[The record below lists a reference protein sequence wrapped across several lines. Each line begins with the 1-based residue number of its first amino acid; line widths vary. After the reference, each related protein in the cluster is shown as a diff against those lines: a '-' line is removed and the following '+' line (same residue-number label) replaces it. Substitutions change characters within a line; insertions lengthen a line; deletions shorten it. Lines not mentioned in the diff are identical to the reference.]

1 MEGIYL
7 PFVRKRSK
15 NAHDLPVNMISRF
28 TTYPSRM
35 PVPVILFWL
44 LFSNIAN
51 AAIYQ
56 QPTDFLNEVLVG
68 EVPKPSVLWLSKPL
82 RQHAKEI
89 LSHPPGFLR
98 TRYWKKQTK
107 TVWILD
113 EIGKSEPITVGIV
126 IDNGEISLIKVLAFH
141 ESRGWEVKH
150 DFFTNQF
157 KGLFLNSEQKLNRH
171 IDGISGATL
180 SVRALKKVAA
190 LALLFNKFVSE

>member
-1 MEGIYL
+1 M
-7 PFVRKRSK
+7 PFQ
-15 NAHDLPVNMISRF
+15 I
-28 TTYPSRM
+28 
-35 PVPVILFWL
+35 ILFWL
-44 LFSNIAN
+44 LANGIAN

-56 QPTDFLNEVLVG
+56 QPEDFLNEALAG
-68 EVPKPSVLWLSKPL
+68 DVPKASILWLSKPL
-82 RQHAKEI
+82 RQQVKKV

-113 EIGKSEPITVGIV
+113 EIGKTEPITVGIV
-126 IDNGEISLIKVLAFH
+126 VESGKISVIKVLAFH

-157 KGLFLNSEQKLNRH
+157 KGLFLNSEQKLSEH

-190 LALLFNKFVSE
+190 LALLFHNSVVE